1 MKNNLRNLA
10 LALAFTMILT
20 SVQMPASVHAAEAD
34 NVATVNYGTTT
45 GKDVTTG
52 DNARGVYAYTS
63 SENNEDIIDSA
74 NYWGEYTWILYANGH
89 LDITN
94 ADLSIEES
102 NKKYKS
108 YADSIKTA
116 TVDIKNYTDYSSF
129 FANCTNLT
137 DVKIALY
144 NTESYDMRRL
154 FENCASLNNVT
165 FVGEGRLI
173 LDSYTGSGST
183 SMFKNCAPT
192 IDWTNITSLT
202 TNGDIFTGS
211 NYDSLSFEG
220 LDSITYTSMPSCTK
234 AMTTYDLSKCN
245 LSFEQ
250 GFAKSGA
257 NVFTVGSTWFGHY
270 TNLTYVNFG
279 GIDAVED
286 ANLSRMFQFCSNL
299 KTVDFAGCDFSNVAD
314 ATDMFYACDALE
326 TVVAPIHLKW
336 TCKLP
341 CTMYDENGTAY
352 DRLPQNSTESVTL
365 TKTPPCPEENE
376 GSGDG
381 NDVETPIEKRAITF
395 HAIPDHLYTGKANKP
410 DVIIFDGEKQLVK
423 GKDYTLSYAN
433 NVNVNTVKG
442 NGISIDAVKAANIN
456 AEYGMQNSEC
466 QRAIT
471 NVEFGMQNEIAYFYV
486 DENGN
491 TTEIT
496 NSAFSI
502 PNSSLLFDSSFDI
515 QHCPSNSAFST
526 THSALDNAAAFD
538 ESLPTVIVKGKGNYG
553 GIVKL
558 NFNINAVRMDLCD
571 IFYTSSFDAGSKA
584 INPVTS
590 VKFHTKKLKAG
601 TDYTVSITDK
611 SGMELGST
619 VPAGTTGTF
628 TVTITGIGNYTGTE
642 ERTVI
647 VADKEKNLKNATITV
662 GKNVKSI
669 PFATFTGE
677 IPFGYYDEA
686 SKTTYKVENGEVTAT
701 SVDKND
707 VVTVK
712 IGKVSLIEGKDFT
725 MYFDNSTKKA
735 GKNTAELFGCGEYA
749 GSKAFSFTVKGEK
762 VSAKN
767 ATFAG
772 WVDSVT
778 YTGSAIEQDFTV
790 TYGSVTYTD
799 KDLAVVYKNNVKK
812 GTATATIQFD
822 PTTGLEG
829 SIKKTFK
836 ITAAPLTLDMVTSSL
851 EAEYNKKGA
860 TLSDL
865 TVKNGGR
872 VLENKKDYTVS
883 YKNNKQCGMKNAE
896 CVIKGK
902 GNYTGTVNFKFSIT
916 PSSLDNAAIT
926 VAGIAKNEAK
936 GASFE
941 YKNKVTVKVNGS
953 ALKVGTDFAVSYK
966 NNTNADIAAGKT
978 AVAVVTPMGN
988 YSGKAREVVLPVY
1001 TAKLSTKNTYVVV
1014 GNEGRTWVGSRQLTP
1029 KVAVYYG
1036 TDSQMALAKKTG
1048 VYTMLTR
1055 LTEGE
1060 DYFLVYGA
1068 NNTVGKNKG
1077 SVTVYGCGDFGG
1089 QVSAKFEIRPK
1100 GFDYVEDADGDGV
1113 NDDSNPADEEE
1124 GDREDPG
1131 YVAYNEIIADFYYA
1145 DPADGYKIHYTGLV
1159 VDWHPATSVTER
1171 IHQQFDYVVT
1181 EEQMKKNGVVCNPH
1195 PDADPDWLEVYGSV
1209 GYCEY
1214 YTEEGEHE
1222 YVSAQVDWYPRWG
1235 YVTHFYH
1242 GKPVYPEFLFEK

>member
-1 MKNNLRNLA
+1 MRNHSSFCIFNSA
-10 LALAFTMILT
+10 FKSLAFVMAAIMMFT
-20 SVQMPASVHAAEAD
+20 SVQLPVSAKELDTVFTSDFISTTEMSTFDGADSVTAQAATSEHGNVVASNANFGDIYAWTLYEDGFLEIAD
-34 NVATVNYGTTT
+34 P
-45 GKDVTTG
+45 
-52 DNARGVYAYTS
+52 
-63 SENNEDIIDSA
+63 
-74 NYWGEYTWILYANGH
+74 
-89 LDITN
+89 
-94 ADLSIEES
+94 DLSV
-102 NKKYKS
+102 KRVWAYFDDR
-108 YADSIKTA
+108 ADYIKTA
-116 TVDIKNYTDYSSF
+116 TVHVSADNEMAHRNNILS
-129 FANCTNLT
+129 
-137 DVKIALY
+137 
-144 NTESYDMRRL
+144 RL
-154 FENCASLNNVT
+154 FEGCENLTSVEIYLNHSEYKTSYLFKDCASLKKVT
-165 FVGEGRLI
+165 FVGEG
-173 LDSYTGSGST
+173 SVVFTETY
-183 SMFKNCAPT
+183 SMFENCAPV

-202 TNGDIFTGS
+202 TTGHIWGSS
-211 NYDSLSFEG
+211 NYSSLSFEG
-220 LDSITYTSMPSCTK
+220 LDNITYTSMPSCTK

-245 LSFEQ
+245 LAFEQ

-299 KTVDFAGCDFSNVAD
+299 KTVDFSGCDFANVAD
-314 ATDMFYACDALE
+314 ATDMFYACNALE
-326 TVVAPIHLKW
+326 TVVTPIHLKW

-442 NGISIDAVKAANIN
+442 NGISIDCDTTMN
-456 AEYGMQNSEC
+456 AEFRIRNDELS
-466 QRAIT
+466 T
-471 NVEFGMQNEIAYFYV
+471 NYFYI

-496 NSAFSI
+496 NSEFRI
-502 PNSSLLFDSSFDI
+502 L
-515 QHCPSNSAFST
+515 HST
-526 THSALDNAAAFD
+526 LSESGSVTAAFD
-538 ESLPTVIVKGKGNYG
+538 ETLPTVIVKGKGSYSG
-553 GIVKL
+553 VAKL

-571 IFYTSSFDAGSKA
+571 IFYTSSFDAGDKD

-590 VKFHTKKLKAG
+590 VKFGKSKLVKDR
-601 TDYTVSITDK
+601 DYTVSITNKDGK
-611 SGMELGST
+611 ELGSAI
-619 VPAGTTGTF
+619 PAGATGTF
-628 TVTITGIGNYTGTE
+628 AVTITGIGNYAGVA

-647 VADKEKNLKNATITV
+647 VADKEKNLKNAAVTV
-662 GKNVKSI
+662 GKNLKAI
-669 PFATFTGE
+669 PFATFAGE

-686 SKTTYKVENGEVTAT
+686 SKTTYKVENGEVTGT

-712 IGKVSLIEGKDFT
+712 IGKTYLVEGRDFA
-725 MYFDNSTKKA
+725 MYYDNSKKKA
-735 GKNTAELFGCGEYA
+735 GKNSAELFGCGEYA
-749 GSKAFSFTVKGEK
+749 GSKAFNFTVKGEK
-762 VSAKN
+762 VSAKK
-767 ATFAG
+767 AAFSG
-772 WVDSVT
+772 WVDT
-778 YTGSAIEQDFTV
+778 CEYTGSAIKQDFTV
-790 TYGSVTYTD
+790 TYGGVTYTTED
-799 KDLAVVYKNNVKK
+799 MTVVYKNNVKK
-812 GTATATIQFD
+812 GSATVTIQFA
-822 PTTGLEG
+822 PKTGLEG
-829 SIKKTFK
+829 KLTKKFK
-836 ITAAPLTLDMVTSSL
+836 ITAAPLTKDMVTSSFD
-851 EAEYNKKGA
+851 AEYNKKGA
-860 TLSDL
+860 TLSDIV
-865 TVKNGGR
+865 VKKDGQIL
-872 VLENKKDYTVS
+872 VDKKDYTIS
-883 YKNNKQCGMKNAE
+883 YKNNKGNAGTKGT
-896 CVIKGK
+896 VIIKGK
-902 GNYTGTVNFKFSIT
+902 GNYTGTFNSEFRILHSA
-916 PSSLDNAAIT
+916 LDAAAIT
-926 VAGIAKNEAK
+926 VTGIALDPKK
-936 GASFE
+936 GGSYE

-978 AVAVVTPMGN
+978 AVAVVSPMGN
-988 YSGKAREVVLPVY
+988 YKGEAREVVLPVY

-1048 VYTMLTR
+1048 VYTSLTR
-1055 LTEGE
+1055 LAEGE
-1060 DYFLVYGA
+1060 DFFLVYGS